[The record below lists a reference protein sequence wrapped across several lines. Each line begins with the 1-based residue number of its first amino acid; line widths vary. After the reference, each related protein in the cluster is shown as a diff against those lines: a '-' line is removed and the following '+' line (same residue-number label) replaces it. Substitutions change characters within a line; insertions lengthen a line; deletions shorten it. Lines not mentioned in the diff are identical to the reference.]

1 MMFDIYGNASKVC
14 IWLGEA
20 NDSSCLALRFIENE
34 VLHLQDF
41 DRLCEQNDASAKWS
55 ALLELMQ
62 RPWVCLPELDNVPQ
76 TNRSEVL

>member
-1 MMFDIYGNASKVC
+1 MMFEIYGNASKVC
-14 IWLGEA
+14 IWLGVA

-41 DRLCEQNDASAKWS
+41 DRLCEHNDASAKWS

-62 RPWVCLPELDNVPQ
+62 RPWVCLPELDDVLQ
-76 TNRSEVL
+76 TNCSEVL